1 MAPKPFLE
9 PREAYLPKP
18 VPIGGDIMSVMVS
31 LAACSIL
38 AVFLFQRITAV
49 RSWSRLPFVAWLVLV
64 IYVDSYGFV
73 FTSAILQQ
81 VFGVNSSFNICH
93 GAILLCL
100 ICYVTTKIVGS
111 PVDCTAEG
119 LANARIAYI
128 RLSCRESSCYSKLY
142 YTKKKFETLLV
153 QYDHTSWWLWSGCR
167 PQLYLS
173 HCQNCKRRV
182 LHRHEEHL
190 YDSSYRF
197 RCRHLYSFK
206 NLPKSH
212 ANSRLRSV
220 AFRTFVGACCTLTSS
235 IVNLTVLM
243 VLNGEPGWVC
253 LMCCNSDVL
262 FSAIVVQWVTSR
274 DSAGSSSQPAS
285 AAVTDGSYIGRR
297 ASSAHPRSLHASN
310 VPNVP
315 RDVDDETSL
324 VGHATVTSLT
334 DDPGFEMTKVH
345 SGATS
350 GVIVTTTIHRE
361 SRPTTER
368 KESSDDDDD
377 IGIESDQDFP
387 VRSVAFAPGHT
398 EAAEPPRTRIQGGS
412 RQHHHSKTPSFSR
425 PLNK

>member
-1 MAPKPFLE
+1 MAPKPSLE

-18 VPIGGDIMSVMVS
+18 VPIGGDIMSVIVS

-100 ICYVTTKIVGS
+100 ICYVTTKILIYVFL
-111 PVDCTAEG
+111 VEKAHV
-119 LANARIAYI
+119 I
-128 RLSCRESSCYSKLY
+128 RSSTTRRRNSKLY
-142 YTKKKFETLLV
+142 LFNMITLLGGYGV
-153 QYDHTSWWLWSGCR
+153 VVVLNFIYRIARIVNGECFIGMKSISMIPLIAFDAVVNV
-167 PQLYLS
+167 YLTILFLIPLK
-173 HCQNCKRRV
+173 N
-182 LHRHEEHL
+182 
-190 YDSSYRF
+190 
-197 RCRHLYSFK
+197 LYSFK
-206 NLPKSH
+206 NLPKTH

-235 IVNLTVLM
+235 IV
-243 VLNGEPGWVC
+243 
-253 LMCCNSDVL
+253 
-262 FSAIVVQWVTSR
+262 
-274 DSAGSSSQPAS
+274 AGSSSQPAS
-285 AAVTDGSYIGRR
+285 AAVTDGSYIGRH
-297 ASSAHPRSLHASN
+297 ASSAHPRSSLHASN

-350 GVIVTTTIHRE
+350 GVIVTTTIHRQ
-361 SRPTTER
+361 SRPTTQR

-377 IGIESDQDFP
+377 IGIESDRDFP
-387 VRSVAFAPGHT
+387 VRSVAFAPDHT
-398 EAAEPPRTRIQGGS
+398 EVAEPPRTRIQGGP
-412 RQHHHSKTPSFSR
+412 RPHHHAKAPSFSR

>member
-1 MAPKPFLE
+1 MAPKPSLE

-49 RSWSRLPFVAWLVLV
+49 RSWFRLPFVAWLVLV

-100 ICYVTTKIVGS
+100 ICYVTTKILIYVFL
-111 PVDCTAEG
+111 VEKAHV
-119 LANARIAYI
+119 I
-128 RLSCRESSCYSKLY
+128 RSSTTRRRNSKLY
-142 YTKKKFETLLV
+142 LFNMITLLGGYGV
-153 QYDHTSWWLWSGCR
+153 VVVLNFIYRIARIVNGECFIGMKSISMIPLIAFDAVVNV
-167 PQLYLS
+167 YLTILFLIPLK
-173 HCQNCKRRV
+173 N
-182 LHRHEEHL
+182 
-190 YDSSYRF
+190 
-197 RCRHLYSFK
+197 LYSFK
-206 NLPKSH
+206 NLPKTH

-297 ASSAHPRSLHASN
+297 ASSAHPRSSLHASN

-350 GVIVTTTIHRE
+350 GVIVTTTIHRQ
-361 SRPTTER
+361 SRPTTQR

-377 IGIESDQDFP
+377 IGIESDRDFP

-398 EAAEPPRTRIQGGS
+398 EVAEPPRTRIQGGP
-412 RQHHHSKTPSFSR
+412 RPHHHAKAPSFSR

>member
-1 MAPKPFLE
+1 MAPKPSLE
-9 PREAYLPKP
+9 PREAYIPKP

-31 LAACSIL
+31 LAASSIL
-38 AVFLFQRITAV
+38 AIFLFQRITAV

-100 ICYVTTKIVGS
+100 ICYVTTKILIYVFL
-111 PVDCTAEG
+111 VEKAHV
-119 LANARIAYI
+119 I
-128 RLSCRESSCYSKLY
+128 RSSTTRRRNSKLY
-142 YTKKKFETLLV
+142 LFNMITLLGGYGV
-153 QYDHTSWWLWSGCR
+153 VVVLNFIYRIARIVNGECFIGMKSISMIPLIAFDAVVNI
-167 PQLYLS
+167 YLTILFLIPLK
-173 HCQNCKRRV
+173 N
-182 LHRHEEHL
+182 
-190 YDSSYRF
+190 
-197 RCRHLYSFK
+197 LYSFK
-206 NLPKSH
+206 NLPKTH

-220 AFRTFVGACCTLTSS
+220 AFRTFVGACSTLTSS
-235 IVNLTVLM
+235 IVNLTILM
-243 VLNGEPGWVC
+243 VLDGEPGWG
-253 LMCCNSDVL
+253 VL

-274 DSAGSSSQPAS
+274 DSAGSSSQSAS
-285 AAVTDGSYIGRR
+285 AAVTDGSYTGRR

-334 DDPGFEMTKVH
+334 DDPAFEMTKVH
-345 SGATS
+345 SGTAG
-350 GVIVTTTIHRE
+350 GVIVTTTFHRQ
-361 SRPTTER
+361 SRPTIER
-368 KESSDDDDD
+368 KDSSDDDDD
-377 IGIESDQDFP
+377 IRAEIDRDFP

-412 RQHHHSKTPSFSR
+412 RLHHHAKTLSFSR

>member
-1 MAPKPFLE
+1 MME
-9 PREAYLPKP
+9 QSRELLPLDP
-18 VPIGGDIMSVMVS
+18 GPGYHLLLGS
-31 LAACSIL
+31 
-38 AVFLFQRITAV
+38 
-49 RSWSRLPFVAWLVLV
+49 SWSSTSTLMVL
-64 IYVDSYGFV
+64 I

-100 ICYVTTKIVGS
+100 ICYVTTKILIYVFLVEKAHVIRSSTTRRRNSRLYLFNMITLLGGYG
-111 PVDCTAEG
+111 VVVV
-119 LANARIAYI
+119 LNFIYRIARIVNGECFIGMKSISMIPLIAFDAVVNI
-128 RLSCRESSCYSKLY
+128 
-142 YTKKKFETLLV
+142 
-153 QYDHTSWWLWSGCR
+153 
-167 PQLYLS
+167 YLTILFLIPLK
-173 HCQNCKRRV
+173 N
-182 LHRHEEHL
+182 
-190 YDSSYRF
+190 
-197 RCRHLYSFK
+197 LYSFK
-206 NLPKSH
+206 NLPKTH

-243 VLNGEPGWVC
+243 VLDGEPGWVC
-253 LMCCNSDVL
+253 LMCCNSNGMYL
-262 FSAIVVQWVTSR
+262 NEA
-274 DSAGSSSQPAS
+274 AGSSSQPAS

-350 GVIVTTTIHRE
+350 GVIVTTTIHRQ

-368 KESSDDDDD
+368 IESSDDDDN
-377 IGIESDQDFP
+377 IGIESEREFP

-398 EAAEPPRTRIQGGS
+398 EAAEPPRTRIQGGH
-412 RQHHHSKTPSFSR
+412 RPHHHSKTPSFSR

>member
-49 RSWSRLPFVAWLVLV
+49 RSWSRLPFVAWFVLV

-100 ICYVTTKIVGS
+100 ICYVTTKILIYVFL
-111 PVDCTAEG
+111 VEKAHV
-119 LANARIAYI
+119 I
-128 RLSCRESSCYSKLY
+128 RSSTTRRRNSKLY
-142 YTKKKFETLLV
+142 LFNMITLLGGYGV
-153 QYDHTSWWLWSGCR
+153 VVVLNFIYRIAKIVNGECFIGMKSISMIPLIAFDAVVNI
-167 PQLYLS
+167 YLTILFLIPLK
-173 HCQNCKRRV
+173 N
-182 LHRHEEHL
+182 
-190 YDSSYRF
+190 
-197 RCRHLYSFK
+197 LYSFK
-206 NLPKSH
+206 NLPKTH

-235 IVNLTVLM
+235 IV
-243 VLNGEPGWVC
+243 
-253 LMCCNSDVL
+253 DVL

-324 VGHATVTSLT
+324 VGHATVTSFT

-377 IGIESDQDFP
+377 IGIESDRDFP

>member
-1 MAPKPFLE
+1 MAPKTFLE

-100 ICYVTTKIVGS
+100 ICYVTTKILIYVFL
-111 PVDCTAEG
+111 VEKAHV
-119 LANARIAYI
+119 I
-128 RLSCRESSCYSKLY
+128 RSSTTRRRNSKLY
-142 YTKKKFETLLV
+142 LFNMITLLGGYGV
-153 QYDHTSWWLWSGCR
+153 VVVLNFIYRIARIVNGECFIGMKSISMIPLIAFDAVVNI
-167 PQLYLS
+167 YLTILFLIPLK
-173 HCQNCKRRV
+173 N
-182 LHRHEEHL
+182 
-190 YDSSYRF
+190 
-197 RCRHLYSFK
+197 LYSFK
-206 NLPKSH
+206 NLPKTH

-235 IVNLTVLM
+235 IV
-243 VLNGEPGWVC
+243 
-253 LMCCNSDVL
+253 
-262 FSAIVVQWVTSR
+262 
-274 DSAGSSSQPAS
+274 QPAS

-377 IGIESDQDFP
+377 IGIESDRDFP
-387 VRSVAFAPGHT
+387 VRSVAFAPSHT

-412 RQHHHSKTPSFSR
+412 RPHHHSKTPSFSR

>member
-1 MAPKPFLE
+1 MAPKPSLE
-9 PREAYLPKP
+9 PREAYIPKP
-18 VPIGGDIMSVMVS
+18 VPLGGDIMSVMVS
-31 LAACSIL
+31 LAASSIL
-38 AVFLFQRITAV
+38 AIFLFQRITAV

-111 PVDCTAEG
+111 PGDCCG
-119 LANARIAYI
+119 RHVI
-128 RLSCRESSCYSKLY
+128 RSSTTRRRNSKLY
-142 YTKKKFETLLV
+142 LFNMITLLGGYGV
-153 QYDHTSWWLWSGCR
+153 VVVLNFIYTSRIARIVNGECFIGMKSISMIPLIAFDAVVNI
-167 PQLYLS
+167 YLTILFLIPLK
-173 HCQNCKRRV
+173 N
-182 LHRHEEHL
+182 
-190 YDSSYRF
+190 
-197 RCRHLYSFK
+197 LYSFK
-206 NLPKSH
+206 NLPKTH

-220 AFRTFVGACCTLTSS
+220 AFRTFVGACSTLTSS
-235 IVNLTVLM
+235 IVNLTILM
-243 VLNGEPGWVC
+243 VLDGEPGWG
-253 LMCCNSDVL
+253 VL

-285 AAVTDGSYIGRR
+285 AAVTDGSYTGRR

-324 VGHATVTSLT
+324 VGHTTVTSLT
-334 DDPGFEMTKVH
+334 DDPAFEMTKVH
-345 SGATS
+345 SGTAG
-350 GVIVTTTIHRE
+350 GVIVTTTIHRQ

-368 KESSDDDDD
+368 RDSSDDDDD
-377 IGIESDQDFP
+377 IRAEIDRDFP

-412 RQHHHSKTPSFSR
+412 RPHHHAKTLSFSR

>member
-1 MAPKPFLE
+1 MAPKTFLE

-100 ICYVTTKIVGS
+100 ICYVTTKILIYVFL
-111 PVDCTAEG
+111 VEKAHV
-119 LANARIAYI
+119 I
-128 RLSCRESSCYSKLY
+128 RSSTTRRRNSKLY
-142 YTKKKFETLLV
+142 LFNMITLLGGYGV
-153 QYDHTSWWLWSGCR
+153 VVVLNFIYRIARIVNGECFIGMKSISMIPLIAFDAVVNI
-167 PQLYLS
+167 YLTILFLIPLK
-173 HCQNCKRRV
+173 N
-182 LHRHEEHL
+182 
-190 YDSSYRF
+190 
-197 RCRHLYSFK
+197 LYSFK
-206 NLPKSH
+206 NLPKTH

-235 IVNLTVLM
+235 IV
-243 VLNGEPGWVC
+243 
-253 LMCCNSDVL
+253 DVL

-297 ASSAHPRSLHASN
+297 ASSAHPRSLHTSN

-377 IGIESDQDFP
+377 IGIESDRDFP

-412 RQHHHSKTPSFSR
+412 RPHHHSKTPSFSR